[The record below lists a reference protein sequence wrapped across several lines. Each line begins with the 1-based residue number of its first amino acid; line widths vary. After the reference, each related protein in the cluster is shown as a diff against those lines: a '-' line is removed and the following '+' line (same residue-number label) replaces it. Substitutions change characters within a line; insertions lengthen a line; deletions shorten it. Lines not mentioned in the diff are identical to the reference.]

1 MNRHPV
7 DALADVRAQIKALT
21 ELEASLKTQVSAL
34 MGQTDC
40 VEGDQYVATLA
51 VSERKGGICEKAL
64 KLAGID
70 PDRFRKDAV
79 TVFSLKL
86 GLRVAQAA

>member
-1 MNRHPV
+1 MTHPV
-7 DALADVRAQIKALT
+7 DALADIRAQIKALT
-21 ELEASLKTQVSAL
+21 EIETALKTEVSAL
-34 MGQTDC
+34 MGQGDY
-40 VEGDQYVATLA
+40 VEGDVYVATQS
-51 VSERKGGICEKAL
+51 VSERKGAICEKSL

-70 PDRFRKDAV
+70 ADRFRKDAT